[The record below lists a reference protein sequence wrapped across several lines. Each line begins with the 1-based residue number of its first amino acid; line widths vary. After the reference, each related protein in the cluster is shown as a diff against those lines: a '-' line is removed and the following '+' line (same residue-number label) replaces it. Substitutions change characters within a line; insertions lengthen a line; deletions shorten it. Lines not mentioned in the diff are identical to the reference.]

1 MTRSFFLGA
10 VGAAAVALSALVQPS
25 FAETARLPWLV
36 GVNMAGAEFR
46 AKVLPGRMGRDYAY
60 PSEIDLNYFLNQGF
74 KTIRFP
80 FRWERLQRT
89 LGGPF
94 DAEEVAQL
102 DRVVRHITGKGGY
115 VILDPHN
122 YARYNRQLIGSK
134 EVPIAAFASFWADLA
149 KRYSSNQRV
158 IFGLMN
164 EPFKIKADDWRRAV
178 DAAVAAI
185 RKTGARNLILAPG
198 TAWTG
203 AHSWLKPRNGI
214 SNAEAFRTLS
224 DPGNNIAFDVHQYLD
239 SDYSGRRDSCQ
250 GEETGEKALEGFTQ
264 WLRKNKHRALLGEF
278 AGGDNPVCL
287 KALDRMLKH
296 VKANADVWIGWTYWA
311 AGAWWGKYQF
321 SVHPSPKGPRPQ
333 MQLLKK
339 HVNPS

>member
-1 MTRSFFLGA
+1 MIRSFFLWA
-10 VGAAAVALSALVQPS
+10 VAAAVLLLGVAPVSL
-25 FAETARLPWLV
+25 AETARLPWLT

-46 AKVLPGRMGRDYAY
+46 AKALPGRMGRDYAY
-60 PSEIDLNYFLNQGF
+60 PSGLDMDYFLNKGF
-74 KTIRFP
+74 NTIRLP

-94 DAEEVAQL
+94 DKEEAAQI
-102 DRVVRHITGKGGY
+102 DRVVRHITGRGGY

-122 YARYNRQLIGSK
+122 YARYNRAVIGSK
-134 EVPIAAFASFWADLA
+134 AVPVAAFASFWAELA
-149 KRYSSNQRV
+149 RRYGTNPRV

-164 EPFKIKADDWRRAV
+164 EPFKIKAEDWRPAA
-178 DAAVAAI
+178 DAAITAI
-185 RKTGARNLILAPG
+185 RKAGAPNLILVPG

-203 AHSWLKPRNGI
+203 AHSWFKRRDGI

-239 SDYSGRRDSCQ
+239 SDYSGRRDSCPT
-250 GEETGEKALEGFTQ
+250 EDAGEKALAGLTR
-264 WLRKNKHRALLGEF
+264 WLRANKHRAFLGEF

-287 KALDRMLKH
+287 AALERMLRH
-296 VKANADVWIGWTYWA
+296 LKANADVWLGWTYWA
-311 AGAWWGKYQF
+311 AGAWWGKYPF
-321 SVHPSPKGPRPQ
+321 NVHPSPKGPRPQ
-333 MQLLKK
+333 MQLLLK